1 MSGRKRKAMDD
12 LQDDDT
18 RMSQSPSSSPSI
30 PHTELPSR
38 ATPSR
43 VIKRPRKNLSGRPL
57 ALPRLLETLSAD
69 DMRNMLRQ
77 ICDRHSN
84 VAAEVLSA
92 APRPSVQSTL
102 SVLSTYEGSLR
113 SSLPFGV
120 RESSDYAYNR
130 VRGALLEL
138 LDALKDFT
146 PQFLPPNENQSA
158 VSLEFLDNVTNLI
171 HRLPNWD
178 SYQHNRHKAEAYEE
192 IAKAWVLV
200 VREAAKRG
208 GGIQLQIGGWDEKLR
223 RHNEMS
229 QGKMNEAV
237 NELRT
242 NVVWAGGNGGEQ
254 GEVSSGVGND
264 PASIRQQL
272 FSGTYGLDTA
282 VRVGPW

>member
-1 MSGRKRKAMDD
+1 
-12 LQDDDT
+12 
-18 RMSQSPSSSPSI
+18 
-30 PHTELPSR
+30 
-38 ATPSR
+38 
-43 VIKRPRKNLSGRPL
+43 
-57 ALPRLLETLSAD
+57 
-69 DMRNMLRQ
+69 
-77 ICDRHSN
+77 
-84 VAAEVLSA
+84 
-92 APRPSVQSTL
+92 
-102 SVLSTYEGSLR
+102 
-113 SSLPFGV
+113 
-120 RESSDYAYNR
+120 

>member
-1 MSGRKRKAMDD
+1 MSGRKRKAAEE

-30 PHTELPSR
+30 SHNELPSR
-38 ATPSR
+38 LTPSR
-43 VIKRPRKNLSGRPL
+43 VTKRPRKNLSGRPL
-57 ALPRLLETLSAD
+57 ALPRLLETLSAN
-69 DMRNMLRQ
+69 DMRNILRQ
-77 ICDRHSN
+77 ICDSHSN
-84 VAAEVLSA
+84 VAVEVLSA

-102 SVLSTYEGSLR
+102 SVLSTYEGNLH

-146 PQFLPPNENQSA
+146 PQFLPPNESQSA
-158 VSLEFLDNVTNLI
+158 TSLEFLDNVTNLI
-171 HRLPNWD
+171 HRLPNWE

-192 IAKAWVLV
+192 ISKAWALV

-208 GGIQLQIGGWDEKLR
+208 GGIQLQIGKWDEKLQ

-229 QGKMNEAV
+229 HGKMEEAV

-242 NVVWAGGNGGEQ
+242 SVVWAGGNGSEQ
-254 GEVSSGVGND
+254 GEASLSVSND

>member
-1 MSGRKRKAMDD
+1 MSGRKRKATEE

-18 RMSQSPSSSPSI
+18 RMSQSPSISPSI
-30 PHTELPSR
+30 AHTELPSR

-57 ALPRLLETLSAD
+57 TLPRLLETLSAD
-69 DMRNMLRQ
+69 DMRNILRQ
-77 ICDRHSN
+77 ICDRHTN

-146 PQFLPPNENQSA
+146 PQFLPPNESQSA

-192 IAKAWVLV
+192 IAKAWALV

-229 QGKMNEAV
+229 QGKMDDAV

-242 NVVWAGGNGGEQ
+242 NVVWAGGNIGEQ
-254 GEVSSGVGND
+254 GEASSGVGND

-272 FSGTYGLDTA
+272 FSGNYGLDTA

>member
-1 MSGRKRKAMDD
+1 
-12 LQDDDT
+12 
-18 RMSQSPSSSPSI
+18 
-30 PHTELPSR
+30 
-38 ATPSR
+38 
-43 VIKRPRKNLSGRPL
+43 
-57 ALPRLLETLSAD
+57 
-69 DMRNMLRQ
+69 
-77 ICDRHSN
+77 
-84 VAAEVLSA
+84 
-92 APRPSVQSTL
+92 L
-102 SVLSTYEGSLR
+102 SVLSTYEANLR

-146 PQFLPPNENQSA
+146 PQFLPPNESQSA

-192 IAKAWVLV
+192 IAKAWALV

-229 QGKMNEAV
+229 QGKMDEAV

-254 GEVSSGVGND
+254 GEVSSCVGND